1 MNELLIAVLALLFI
15 VALIVLYGFFRGG
28 VDKMLE
34 QERNHNTIDSTDQ
47 VEVTVFID
55 FFHQIKRVDSLY
67 FNAPKQMIQFKK
79 NNRLS
84 DPFKWSDLKK
94 VTFKTNENIL
104 FESNPSNAFKQ
115 LHAILQTAEI
125 YDQELILEL
134 TTQEGI
140 HTMAFESPERCKI
153 VINTLQTWESELF

>member
-15 VALIVLYGFFRGG
+15 VALIVLYGVLKGG

-34 QERNHNTIDSTDQ
+34 QERSHNTIEATDQ

-67 FNAPKQMIQFKK
+67 FNRDRQYLQFKK

-84 DPFKWSDLKK
+84 DPFAWSDLKK
-94 VTFKTNENIL
+94 VTFKTNETIL
-104 FESNPSNAFKQ
+104 FESSFSNAFNQ
-115 LHAILQTAEI
+115 LHDIIQTADI
-125 YDQELILEL
+125 DDQELILEL

-140 HTMAFESPERCKI
+140 HTMAFESPERCKN
-153 VINTLQTWESELF
+153 VIITLQTWESGLF